1 MSSSECQLKWH
12 FELFFSKGGFQ
23 LALNEQID
31 KLSVQEMIAMQ
42 KGKKG
47 KKRFEKSIPV
57 ILFIIAS
64 ISVLTTFGI
73 VFTLIF
79 ETFEFFR
86 RVPILDFIFGREWLP
101 FSNSQPLYGILPLIA
116 GTLKVTLIA
125 VIVAVPFGLASAIY
139 LSEYASDNM
148 RRVIKPVLEVLAGV
162 PTIVY
167 GFFALTFVTPL
178 LQQFIPGLK
187 IFNALSPGIV
197 VGIMI
202 LPMIASLSEDA
213 MSSVPNS
220 IREGALALGA
230 TKLEVAM
237 KVVLPAALSGIMASI
252 VLAIS
257 RAIGET
263 MIVSLAGGSTPR
275 FDMDMSDSIQ
285 TMTAYIVQVA
295 TGDAGYGTT
304 IYYSIY
310 AVGFTLFLFTLLMN
324 WLAHV
329 ISKRFREE
337 Y

>member
-1 MSSSECQLKWH
+1 MAS
-12 FELFFSKGGFQ
+12 
-23 LALNEQID
+23 NERTA
-31 KLSVQEMIAMQ
+31 KLSVQEMIAKQ

-47 KKRFEKSIPV
+47 KKWLEKAIPV
-57 ILFIIAS
+57 ILLIIAS
-64 ISVLTTFGI
+64 VSVLTTFGI

-79 ETFEFFR
+79 ETIEFFR
-86 RVPILDFIFGREWLP
+86 RVPFLEFVFGTEWLP
-101 FSNSQPLYGILPLIA
+101 FSNNQPLFGILPLIA

-125 VIVAVPFGLASAIY
+125 VLVAVPFGLASAVY
-139 LSEYASDNM
+139 LSEYASDKT
-148 RRVIKPVLEVLAGV
+148 RRVVKPVLEVLAGV

-178 LQQFIPGLK
+178 LQQFIPELK

-220 IREGALALGA
+220 IREGALALGG
-230 TKLEVAM
+230 TKLEVAI

-252 VLAIS
+252 VLAVS

-275 FDMDMSDSIQ
+275 FDGDITDSIQ
-285 TMTAYIVQVA
+285 TMTAYIVQVS

-310 AVGFTLFLFTLLMN
+310 SVGFTLFLFTLLMN